1 MSVHR
6 FTVYDA
12 FKRNA
17 RLFRDKVAIVFPDEQ
32 MNFRERFNQISRVT
46 GGLTARGIE
55 KGDFRDEG
63 VPSAEN
69 ITGTWFNHKIC

>member
-17 RLFRDKVAIVFPDEQ
+17 KPYRDKIAIVSEDQE
-32 MNFRERFNQISRVT
+32 MNFGERFNEISRVA

-63 VPSAEN
+63 VSSAEN